1 MNYVLIKKEHENVKK
16 QLLELQKRQAKHPE
30 GKIIHSTKKKGIN
43 WFVSDGKTKEYTSD
57 KAIIEALVRKKYEL
71 MLLEELQDEEKIL
84 ERYEKLLEKKKS
96 EEMLEPASIFQKY
109 LTNSYQ
115 SKSEKIKSWIEKPK
129 ISDKTIKF
137 KLDEDMYPYLLQ
149 LKEKFT
155 TYEIK
160 NILNMKSCYAP
171 RLYEI
176 LKSYEFVHE
185 VTYSIDELKKI

>member
-1 MNYVLIKKEHENVKK
+1 MKNEYLITKSNELIQKSRFELSLTEQKLVAYICTLINPMHDKEDQVYTISISNFIKLCNITDSGKNYNDIKKIIKK
-16 QLLELQKRQAKHPE
+16 LADQSYWMMLP
-30 GKIIHSTKKKGIN
+30 
-43 WFVSDGKTKEYTSD
+43 DGSET
-57 KAIIEALVRKKYEL
+57 LVR
-71 MLLEELQDEEKIL
+71 
-84 ERYEKLLEKKKS
+84 
-96 EEMLEPASIFQKY
+96 
-109 LTNSYQ
+109 
-115 SKSEKIKSWIEKPK
+115 WIEKPK

-137 KLDEDMYPYLLQ
+137 KLDEDMSPYLLQ

>member
-1 MNYVLIKKEHENVKK
+1 ML
-16 QLLELQKRQAKHPE
+16 P
-30 GKIIHSTKKKGIN
+30 
-43 WFVSDGKTKEYTSD
+43 DGSET
-57 KAIIEALVRKKYEL
+57 LVR
-71 MLLEELQDEEKIL
+71 
-84 ERYEKLLEKKKS
+84 
-96 EEMLEPASIFQKY
+96 
-109 LTNSYQ
+109 
-115 SKSEKIKSWIEKPK
+115 WIEKPK

-185 VTYSIDELKKI
+185 VTYSIDELKKILCCENVKSYDLNINPALDNYNDLLVKKLEEAEIFVKENPELFSTATVTLEYDEQNDLLYIKSFER